1 MTNVSVKGTI
11 NASADDVW
19 KTVSSFRDIEK
30 YLPFVKSSVTEGSG
44 LGAERTCTIATPD
57 GNEAKLNEKITNF
70 DENAKSLTYE
80 ITGFV
85 PFPVENYK
93 GTVKVADAGN
103 NTCEIEW
110 SATFDAKAPEAE
122 VTKMMNDVYTSAING
137 LKQLYTK

>member
-30 YLPFVKSSVTEGSG
+30 YLPLVKSSVTEGSG
-44 LGAERTCTIATPD
+44 LGAKRTCTVGTPD
-57 GNEAKLNEKITNF
+57 GKEAKINEEITNF

-80 ITGFV
+80 IAGFS
-85 PFPVENYK
+85 PFPFENYK
-93 GTVKVADAGN
+93 GTVKVVDAGN

-110 SATFDAKAPEAE
+110 SGTFDAKAPEDE
-122 VTKMMNDVYTSAING
+122 VTKMMNDVYVAAING

>member
-85 PFPVENYK
+85 PFPVKNYK
-93 GTVKVADAGN
+93 GTVKVADTGN

-110 SATFDAKAPEAE
+110 SGTFDAKAPEDD
-122 VTKMMNDVYTSAING
+122 VT
-137 LKQLYTK
+137 

>member
-30 YLPFVKSSVTEGSG
+30 YLPVVKSSVTEGSG
-44 LGAERTCTIATPD
+44 LGAKRTCTVGTPD

-110 SATFDAKAPEAE
+110 SGTFDAKAPEAE

-137 LKQLYTK
+137 LKQLYTS

>member
-19 KTVSSFRDIEK
+19 KTVSSFREIEK

-57 GNEAKLNEKITNF
+57 GKEAKLNEEVTNF

-85 PFPVENYK
+85 PLPVENYK
-93 GTVKVADAGN
+93 GTVKVADTGN

-110 SATFDAKAPEAE
+110 SGAFDAKAPEDE

>member
-19 KTVSSFRDIEK
+19 KTVGSFRDIEK
-30 YLPFVKSSVTEGSG
+30 YLPLVKSSVTEGSG
-44 LGAERTCTIATPD
+44 LGAKRTCTIGTPD
-57 GNEAKLNEKITNF
+57 GKETKLEEKITNF

-85 PFPVENYK
+85 PLPVENYK

-110 SATFDAKAPEAE
+110 SGTFDAKAPEDE

>member
-19 KTVSSFRDIEK
+19 KTISSFRDIEK

-44 LGAERTCTIATPD
+44 LGAKRICTIATPD
-57 GNEAKLNEKITNF
+57 GKEAKLNEEVTNF

-85 PFPVENYK
+85 PLPVENYK

-110 SATFDAKAPEAE
+110 SGTFDAKAPEDE

-137 LKQLYTK
+137 LKQLYTS

>member
-11 NASADDVW
+11 NASSDDVW

-85 PFPVENYK
+85 PLPVENYK
-93 GTVKVADAGN
+93 GTVKVP
-103 NTCEIEW
+103 
-110 SATFDAKAPEAE
+110 PEKLLLLLQVILHE
-122 VTKMMNDVYTSAING
+122 Q
-137 LKQLYTK
+137 KQLAHLE

>member
-44 LGAERTCTIATPD
+44 LGAERICTIATPD
-57 GNEAKLNEKITNF
+57 GKEAKLNEKITNF
-70 DENAKSLTYE
+70 DENVKSLTYE

-85 PFPVENYK
+85 PLPVENYK

-110 SATFDAKAPEAE
+110 SGTFDAKAPEDE